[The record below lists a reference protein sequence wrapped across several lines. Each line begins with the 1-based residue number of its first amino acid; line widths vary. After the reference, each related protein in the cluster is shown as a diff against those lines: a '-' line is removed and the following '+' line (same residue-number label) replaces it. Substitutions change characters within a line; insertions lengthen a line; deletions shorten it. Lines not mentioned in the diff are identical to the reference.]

1 MPIRDFALYALTT
14 LAAGAAVS
22 AAGNPP
28 RPMASHAQ
36 APGANAPGAPP
47 VVTAPLDSLGATN
60 NHRCVS
66 C

>member
-22 AAGNPP
+22 AAGNQP
-28 RPMASHAQ
+28 RSHAQ